1 MEFSR
6 GNMTCDIAALNAKA
20 GLRIH
25 LSSIQKYIKES
36 SKALK
41 NKTL

>member
-1 MEFSR
+1 
-6 GNMTCDIAALNAKA
+6 MTCDIAALNAKA

-25 LSSIQKYIKES
+25 LSIQKYIKES

-41 NKTL
+41 KKTL